1 MNINYKLRKST
12 ETIKTKAYIFHNIY
26 GIKNLEEFLFI
37 SLVSQYKNSDVIKI
51 INVSINAKNGLFIVK
66 NKKEKI

>member
-12 ETIKTKAYIFHNIY
+12 ETIITKAYIFQNIY

-37 SLVSQYKNSDVIKI
+37 SLVSQYKNSDVIKT